1 MPFFV
6 LSAAQHRK
14 QGPTNMSGKL
24 NMDTQSKEPDGTPA
38 DPSASSASET
48 ILISD
53 SVAKKARAQPHT
65 TTTALLLQ
73 APPCHQKME
82 LTQALAVANPGK
94 GSRPNEIAAPTL
106 TAQVG
111 SACSIVHVLEW
122 KEGMAILPS
131 SNLKFCVSDVGTLS
145 TLITP
150 GTTGG
155 TTGGPTN
162 PAAGTSGRSIEAES
176 APDKPAPEVS
186 VPVGA
191 VRAAAVE
198 PERLAPVKPE
208 VQVGPEQQNRDPRA
222 QRSYMEE
229 LRRDPILDKRSVSV
243 EKVPA
248 GGRLSSLNPDH
259 LKPMRKRKRKEYLS
273 PSEEDSDMEGT
284 DEKMDYS
291 KADGRH
297 IRGGSCFLLSF
308 C

>member
-1 MPFFV
+1 ME
-6 LSAAQHRK
+6 SSAAAQHRK
-14 QGPTNMSGKL
+14 QGPTNMSGKV

-65 TTTALLLQ
+65 TTALLLQ
-73 APPCHQKME
+73 APPCHQKVE

-111 SACSIVHVLEW
+111 GACSIVHVLEW

-155 TTGGPTN
+155 TTGGPTD

-176 APDKPAPEVS
+176 APDKPGTVIAP
-186 VPVGA
+186 
-191 VRAAAVE
+191 R
-198 PERLAPVKPE
+198 
-208 VQVGPEQQNRDPRA
+208 
-222 QRSYMEE
+222 
-229 LRRDPILDKRSVSV
+229 I
-243 EKVPA
+243 
-248 GGRLSSLNPDH
+248 
-259 LKPMRKRKRKEYLS
+259 
-273 PSEEDSDMEGT
+273 
-284 DEKMDYS
+284 
-291 KADGRH
+291 
-297 IRGGSCFLLSF
+297 
-308 C
+308 